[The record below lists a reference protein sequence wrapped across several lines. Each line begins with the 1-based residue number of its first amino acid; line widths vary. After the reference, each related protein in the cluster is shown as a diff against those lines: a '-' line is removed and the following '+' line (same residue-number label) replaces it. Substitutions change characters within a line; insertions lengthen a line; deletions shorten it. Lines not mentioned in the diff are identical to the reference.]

1 MVAAATVSDDVAQF
15 AALLDRYAAE
25 SDLIIT
31 SGGVSAGAYE
41 VVKDAFGRAGDQGV
55 EFVKVAMQPG
65 MPQGTG
71 RVADTPIV
79 TVPGNPV
86 SALVSFEVFI
96 RPALRAAMGL
106 PTPQRPRRSAVLT
119 ETLTSP
125 AGKRQFRRG
134 LFDAAAGT
142 AVSYG
147 PPASHHLRW
156 LASANCLLD
165 IPADATEIPAGVP
178 GAGLGSLLA
187 RGNSQSKRRRATPVR
202 MNQSGW
208 STGRRA
214 MSGAAATPPSGAG
227 PLSHIDDRGAA
238 RMVDVTEKSA
248 SNRTAVAAGSL
259 RTSAEVVDLISAGGL
274 AKGDALATARV
285 AGILA
290 AKRTAD
296 LIPLCHQLALTGVD
310 VDFTLG
316 ETDVDITATVRSTD
330 RTGVEMEALT
340 AVSVAALTLYDM
352 IKAVDPAARI
362 DDIRVLRKDGGRH
375 GTWVR

>member
-1 MVAAATVSDDVAQF
+1 
-15 AALLDRYAAE
+15 
-25 SDLIIT
+25 
-31 SGGVSAGAYE
+31 
-41 VVKDAFGRAGDQGV
+41 
-55 EFVKVAMQPG
+55 
-65 MPQGTG
+65 
-71 RVADTPIV
+71 
-79 TVPGNPV
+79 
-86 SALVSFEVFI
+86 
-96 RPALRAAMGL
+96 
-106 PTPQRPRRSAVLT
+106 
-119 ETLTSP
+119 
-125 AGKRQFRRG
+125 
-134 LFDAAAGT
+134 
-142 AVSYG
+142 
-147 PPASHHLRW
+147 
-156 LASANCLLD
+156 
-165 IPADATEIPAGVP
+165 
-178 GAGLGSLLA
+178 
-187 RGNSQSKRRRATPVR
+187 
-202 MNQSGW
+202 
-208 STGRRA
+208 

-310 VDFTLG
+310 VDFTVG
-316 ETDVDITATVRSTD
+316 ETGIDITATVRSTD

-362 DDIRVLRKDGGRH
+362 DDIRVLRKDGGRG